1 MSLPEPQPHD
11 LLLAHRG
18 VASLPVPAPLDL
30 VEIPFIRATYKLE
43 ERDEAGNL
51 PIEAYKIV
59 HETTGGD
66 GGLYRV
72 VIQGSAEHG
81 LPYGNDGDI
90 LVALFKLLD
99 QHQLVDGLF
108 PHPSVRMIADA
119 LGLPMTGQNAE
130 RIRGAL
136 ARLAHVRFETR
147 RVYHAEDLACAI
159 RSGEDVTPAAPDSG
173 LPRRRPAKGAQQEE
187 VTWLIQYRW
196 ETSYDRMEDGE
207 QRITHLWVNPVW
219 VAQAIA
225 GWAAWIDTDAYA
237 ALSGPIA
244 RRMYQ
249 LMASFAAR
257 GRPSPWSFTLEEL
270 RAACAM
276 SATAEPKK
284 LRDRLMKAGEGLRE
298 AGVLR
303 RFEVASPK
311 KGRYTFV
318 AEPGPV
324 LEVAGALRGVGLLDP
339 RETRS
344 QLLLLSHYGVNAR
357 VARQLV
363 RDQAHQVYWVLCYVM
378 YRENVGERIDN
389 PGGFIRRLVQE
400 GYNPRGEEGFQRWY
414 ERRMEALAAPPASE
428 TPSHRRLAAATA
440 APPIAPAAEPEPL
453 PDDVWGRVRGRLRA
467 EITPQAFDTWL
478 RPTWM
483 EIHEASE
490 LRVAT
495 PNPFAVEWI
504 HDKYGARIA
513 ELLTDELTH
522 PVRFVV
528 RHNASP
534 SDAA

>member
-108 PHPSVRMIADA
+108 PQPSVRMIAAA
-119 LGLPMTGQNAE
+119 LGLPMTGPNAE

-147 RVYHAEDLACAI
+147 RVYHAEDLAHAI
-159 RSGEDVTPAAPDSG
+159 RSGEDAAPAAPDSG
-173 LPRRRPAKGAQQEE
+173 LPRRRAAKGAQQEE

-225 GWAAWIDTDAYA
+225 GWAAWIDTHTYG

-249 LMASFAAR
+249 LMASYAAR

-284 LRDRLMKAGEGLRE
+284 IRDRLVKAGEGLVA

-303 RFEVASPK
+303 RFEVTSPK

-318 AEPGPV
+318 ADPGPV
-324 LEVAGALRGVGLLDP
+324 LDVAGALRGVGLLDP
-339 RETRS
+339 QEARA
-344 QLLLLSHYGVNAR
+344 QLLLLNHYGVNAR

-363 RDQAHQVYWVLCYVM
+363 REQAHQVYWVLCYMV
-378 YRENVGERIDN
+378 YREAVGERVDN
-389 PGGFIRRLVQE
+389 AGGFIRRLVQE
-400 GYNPRGEEGFQRWY
+400 GYNPRGESGFQRWY
-414 ERRMEALAAPPASE
+414 ERRMEALAAPPS
-428 TPSHRRLAAATA
+428 
-440 APPIAPAAEPEPL
+440 APASLQQLPEVRALPPMIGLFEPLPL
-453 PDDVWGRVRGRLRA
+453 PDDVWGRVRERFRA
-467 EITPQAFDTWL
+467 EITLQAFDSWL
-478 RPTWM
+478 RPTKL
-483 EIHEASE
+483 ESQDDDEV
-490 LRVAT
+490 RVAT
-495 PNPFAVEWI
+495 VNPFAVGWI
-504 HDKYGARIA
+504 NDKYGERLEALLA
-513 ELLTDELTH
+513 EELGH
-522 PVRFVV
+522 PVRLVV
-528 RHNASP
+528 RYT
-534 SDAA
+534 DRIDF